1 MRKKYFQLC
10 IIPGLCLLVAAC
22 GSYYSQ
28 QIKFHRLFL
37 TEKIAEAD
45 HLLAKNKRSPKG
57 RNKLLYYLNRGIT
70 HHLMQQYEVSN
81 AFFEQAYLIH
91 EDFVN
96 HPFDVALSFLINPTL
111 TDYRGEDHEI
121 LLIHYYKALNYLQIG
136 DLSAALVECRRL
148 NIQLNQLSDKYTAS
162 DTYRRDAFIH
172 VLMGLIYQANH
183 EYNNAF
189 IAYRNAVEIYE
200 EDYKRLFGIKVPL
213 QLKKDLIYAA
223 YKTGFYDQVA
233 HYRKKF
239 QLHDDPSHEIE
250 GGDVICIWNNG
261 VGPIKDEWGLNFV
274 LIRGA
279 GGVINFVNEELGL
292 VFPFPLGNDSETN
305 QDLSDL
311 HLLRISF
318 PTYVERPLFYEKATI
333 QVENDVYLLEVVENI
348 NAISFRVLHERMI
361 WELSKSLLR
370 VAIKKVTEYQ
380 LRKQHEIL
388 GTLAGIVNFATEKA
402 DTRNWQTIP
411 HTISYARLRLP
422 AGQHQLKFQASA
434 TYAPYKQQSHL
445 FSLQVRPHQ
454 TIFYPVHTLQHDDK
468 ECDTC

>member
-1 MRKKYFQLC
+1 MRRVYVQILLPLC
-10 IIPGLCLLVAAC
+10 LCLLVAAC

-70 HHLMQQYEVSN
+70 HHVMQQYEVSN

-91 EDFVN
+91 EDFVA
-96 HPFDVALSFLINPTL
+96 HPFDVALSFLVNPTL
-111 TDYRGEDHEI
+111 TDYHGEDHEI
-121 LLIHYYKALNYLQIG
+121 LLIHYYKALNYLQLG

-148 NIQLNQLSDKYTAS
+148 NIQLNQLSDKYTAP

-183 EYNNAF
+183 SYNDAF

-200 EDYKRLFGIKVPL
+200 EDYKRLFGVDVPF

-233 HYRKKF
+233 HYQRKF
-239 QLHDDPSHEIE
+239 QLRYDPSHEIE
-250 GGDVICIWNNG
+250 GGDVVCFWNNG
-261 VGPIKDEWGLNFV
+261 LGPIKQEWGLDFALV
-274 LIRGA
+274 RGA
-279 GGVINFVNEELGL
+279 GGVINFVNDELGL
-292 VFPFPLGNDSETN
+292 VFPFPLSNDSHAN

-311 HLLRISF
+311 HFLRVAF
-318 PTYVERPLFYEKATI
+318 PTYIERPLLYEKATI
-333 QVENDVYLLEVVENI
+333 QVRNDVYPLEVVENI

-361 WELSKSLLR
+361 LELSKSLMR

-380 LRKQHEIL
+380 VRKQNEIL
-388 GTLAGIVNFATEKA
+388 GTLVGIVNFATEKA

-422 AGQHQLKFQASA
+422 AGQHELKFQAS
-434 TYAPYKQQSHL
+434 TSQVHYRQQSHL
-445 FSLQVRPHQ
+445 FSLQLSPQQ
-454 TIFYPVHTLQHDDK
+454 TIFYPVHTLQYHNK
-468 ECDTC
+468 E